1 MRTYLI
7 DNDKNEIIIDLTRT
21 TVHSHELVEF
31 EYSAVRENEIVQRE
45 NIFVRKLA
53 GRYFASN
60 DNKTWTRLAKQ
71 NLPTHILNVDTIY
84 KVFRGYKPSGLSGG
98 DEGELLTQMPGK
110 VVKIQV
116 ENGQEVKAGDTV
128 LILEAMKMENEIKT
142 AVDGVVKE
150 IHVKEGDALDQ
161 GVLMLEI
168 EPK

>member
-21 TVHSHELVEF
+21 TVLSHELVEF
-31 EYSAVRENEIVQRE
+31 EYSAVRDNEIVQRE
-45 NIFVRKLA
+45 SIFVRKLA

-60 DNKTWTRLAKQ
+60 DNKRWTRLAKQ
-71 NLPTHILNVDTIY
+71 NLPPHILNVDRIY

-110 VVKIQV
+110 VVKIEV
-116 ENGQEVKAGDTV
+116 EAGQEVKAGDTV

-142 AVDGVVKE
+142 AVDGKVKE

-168 EPK
+168 EPH

>member
-21 TVHSHELVEF
+21 RVHSHELVEF
-31 EYSAVRENEIVQRE
+31 EYSAVQENEVVQRE
-45 NIFVRKLA
+45 QIFVRKLA

-60 DNKTWTRLAKQ
+60 DNKRWTRLAKQ
-71 NLPTHILNVDTIY
+71 NLPTHILNVDQIY

-98 DEGELLTQMPGK
+98 DDGELLTQMPGK
-110 VVKIQV
+110 VVKILV
-116 ENGQEVKAGDTV
+116 EKGQEVKAGETV
-128 LILEAMKMENEIKT
+128 IILEAMKMENEIKT

-150 IHVKEGDALDQ
+150 IHVKESDALDQ

-168 EPK
+168 EAK